1 VSAVRRTLR
10 LGLLLILLAVA
21 VGFYLFQRLQNPPPV
36 PGPAEVTLFFPVGT
50 PTTTIFRILES
61 NGVVEN
67 GRIAEVYYRLTRSA
81 NPLQAGEYRFARPM
95 PADDAIDQM
104 IRGDVVRH
112 AVVVPEGLTAQE
124 TFDLFVA
131 QGIGSPKSF
140 ARALKATELLPGI
153 AFGVPD
159 LEGFL
164 FPDTWVVTRSTSAR
178 QIVEMMTAEFHRHFT
193 PDLRGK
199 AQALGLSPWQAV
211 ILASIVQKE
220 TGLPSEARVIAGVYL
235 NRLRRRMRLQAD
247 PTVVYALKKDGKWTG
262 TLYRSDYAYD
272 SPYNTYLNDGLPPGP
287 ICNPGRVAIHAAA
300 TPEKTPY
307 LYFVADASGRHTFS
321 KTFEEH
327 VQAIAGIRRARAA
340 SEANGQQEAASE
352 IQGPRRPTQN

>member
-1 VSAVRRTLR
+1 MSAVRRTLR
-10 LGLLLILLAVA
+10 LGLLLILLGLTV
-21 VGFYLFQRLQNPPPV
+21 VGYLFHRLQNPPPV
-36 PGPAEVTLFFPVGT
+36 AGPAEITLIFSVGT
-50 PTTTIFRILES
+50 PTTTIFRTLES

-67 GRIAEVYYRLTRSA
+67 GRIAEIYYRLTRSA
-81 NPLQAGEYRFARPM
+81 NPLQAGEYRFSRPM
-95 PADDAIDQM
+95 PADDAIDRM
-104 IRGDVVRH
+104 IHGDVVRH

-124 TFDLFVA
+124 TFDLFEA

-199 AQALGLSPWQAV
+199 AQALGLTPWQAV

-220 TGLPSEARVIAGVYL
+220 TAC
-235 NRLRRRMRLQAD
+235 RRRR
-247 PTVVYALKKDGKWTG
+247 
-262 TLYRSDYAYD
+262 
-272 SPYNTYLNDGLPPGP
+272 
-287 ICNPGRVAIHAAA
+287 
-300 TPEKTPY
+300 
-307 LYFVADASGRHTFS
+307 ASS
-321 KTFEEH
+321 
-327 VQAIAGIRRARAA
+327 RAC
-340 SEANGQQEAASE
+340 
-352 IQGPRRPTQN
+352 I

>member
-1 VSAVRRTLR
+1 MSAVRRTLR
-10 LGLLLILLAVA
+10 LLLLLILLALAVVA
-21 VGFYLFQRLQNPPPV
+21 YLIHRLEDPPLL
-36 PGPAEVTLFFPVGT
+36 PGPAEVTLFFPAGT
-50 PTTTIFRILES
+50 STATIFRMLEKE
-61 NGVVEN
+61 GVVEN
-67 GRIAEVYYRLTRSA
+67 ARIAEFFYRVTRSA
-81 NPLQAGEYRFARPM
+81 NPLQAGEYRFGRPM
-95 PADDAIDQM
+95 PASDLIDRM

-112 AVVVPEGLTAQE
+112 TVVVPEGLTAQE
-124 TFDLFVA
+124 TFDLFLA

-153 AFGVPD
+153 AFAVPD

-164 FPDTWVVTRSTSAR
+164 FPDTWVVTRSTTAR
-178 QIVEMMTAEFHRHFT
+178 QIVEMMTGGFRRYFT
-193 PDLRGK
+193 QDLREK
-199 AQALGLSPWQAV
+199 AQAQGLSTWQTV

-220 TGLPSEARVIAGVYL
+220 TGLSSEAHVIAGVYL

-272 SPYNTYLNDGLPPGP
+272 SPYSTYLNDGLPPGP

-340 SEANGQQEAASE
+340 SETNGEQKAASE
-352 IQGPRRPTQN
+352 NQGPRRPAQN